1 MRWAA
6 IDFETATR
14 SRTSACAVG
23 VVLVDDGVVVDE
35 RGWLIRPP
43 GNRYE
48 PFNIKIHGIEPAH
61 TARKPGFGDVWPLV
75 DELVGDRMLLAH
87 NAPFDMG
94 VLKRSGESSGIEVRD
109 HDFACT
115 VSLARRS
122 WPDFDYYNLKA
133 VCQALEIELINHH
146 DAVADARACAEIAV
160 LAATVIGPDAVEALA
175 RPLAP
180 SPRSAA
186 A

>member
-23 VVLVDDGVVVDE
+23 VVLIDDGVVVDE

-48 PFNIKIHGIEPAH
+48 PFNTRIHGIEPAQ
-61 TARKPGFGDVWPLV
+61 TATQPGFDEVWPLV
-75 DELVGDRMLLAH
+75 DELVGDRMMLAH

-94 VLKRSGESSGIEVRD
+94 VLRRSGEHSGAAVRD

-115 VSLARRS
+115 VLLSRRS
-122 WPDFDYYNLKA
+122 WPDFGYYNLKA
-133 VCQALEIELINHH
+133 VCAALGIKLVNHH
-146 DAVADARACAEIAV
+146 DAVADARACAEIAL
-160 LAATVIGPDAVEALA
+160 LAAAVLGPGAVESLA
-175 RPLAP
+175 GPLV
-180 SPRSAA
+180 PRRAVA
-186 A
+186 

>member
-23 VVLVDDGVVVDE
+23 VVLVDDGEIVDE

-48 PFNIKIHGIEPAH
+48 PFNTRIHGIEPEH
-61 TARKPGFGDVWPLV
+61 TATKPAFDEIWPLV

-87 NAPFDMG
+87 NAPFDKG
-94 VLKRSGESSGIEVRD
+94 VLLRSCEHTSAPLRD
-109 HDFACT
+109 HAFACT
-115 VSLARRS
+115 VSLSRRA
-122 WPDFDYYNLKA
+122 WPDFGYYNLKA
-133 VCQALEIELINHH
+133 VCSELGVELVNHH

-160 LAATVIGPDAVEALA
+160 QAAAVIGQSTIEALA
-175 RPLAP
+175 QPLLA
-180 SPRSAA
+180 RSAA

>member
-23 VVLVDDGVVVDE
+23 IVLVDDGAIVEE

-48 PFNIKIHGIEPAH
+48 PFNIRIHGIKPEQTAAVPAFD
-61 TARKPGFGDVWPLV
+61 GVWPEV
-75 DELVGDRMLLAH
+75 DEMLGDRMLIAH

-94 VLKRSGESSGIEVRD
+94 VLRRSGEHTGTTVRD

-115 VSLARRS
+115 VALARRT
-122 WPDFDYYNLKA
+122 WPTLGYYNLKA
-133 VCQALEIELINHH
+133 VCAALEVELINHH
-146 DAVADARACAEIAV
+146 DAVADARACAQVALHV
-160 LAATVIGPDAVEALA
+160 ANVIGPETVESLA
-175 RPLAP
+175 RPLTP
-180 SPRSAA
+180 PRAA

>member
-23 VVLVDDGVVVDE
+23 VVLIDDGSVVDE

-48 PFNIKIHGIEPAH
+48 SFNTGIHGIEPAH
-61 TARKPGFGDVWPLV
+61 TAKRPGFDEVWPLV
-75 DELVGDRMLLAH
+75 DELVGDRMMLAH

-94 VLKRSGESSGIEVRD
+94 VLKRSGEQSGAAVRD

-115 VSLARRS
+115 VSLARRA
-122 WPDFDYYNLKA
+122 WPGLGYYNLKA
-133 VCQALEIELINHH
+133 VCAALEIGLVNHH
-146 DAVADARACAEIAV
+146 DAAADARACAEIAL
-160 LAATVIGPDAVEALA
+160 LAAAVLGPETIESLA
-175 RPLAP
+175 RPLVP
-180 SPRSAA
+180 HRAA